1 MGFEAK
7 VNDVS
12 KAFAL
17 NDVASPNRHQES
29 WDTQEFHE
37 CMEEQDA
44 RDASQQAE
52 KEILELETRRWELEV
67 QRRAE
72 MEAMD
77 KQCVDVFLE
86 SVKGCSW
93 RQRVRTPI
101 KGTNLYTKLIRP
113 CRPVGT
119 SVDVKDSSF
128 GNLRNFLE

>member
-1 MGFEAK
+1 
-7 VNDVS
+7 
-12 KAFAL
+12 
-17 NDVASPNRHQES
+17 
-29 WDTQEFHE
+29 
-37 CMEEQDA
+37 
-44 RDASQQAE
+44 
-52 KEILELETRRWELEV
+52 
-67 QRRAE
+67 

-101 KGTNLYTKLIRP
+101 KGTNLYTKHIRP

-128 GNLRNFLE
+128 GNLRNFLEFLEAEGLLRLQPGLSDPVVSDINFKACHRYKYDPCSRSSACAANCGEGSLNAWQ

>member
-1 MGFEAK
+1 MTISKFGGGFEAK

-17 NDVASPNRHQES
+17 NDVASPNRHRGKAATAVDEHDVQHPHQES

-67 QRRAE
+67 QRRA
-72 MEAMD
+72 
-77 KQCVDVFLE
+77 
-86 SVKGCSW
+86 
-93 RQRVRTPI
+93 
-101 KGTNLYTKLIRP
+101 
-113 CRPVGT
+113 
-119 SVDVKDSSF
+119 
-128 GNLRNFLE
+128 